1 LEAEGK
7 ALKEAYDTANK
18 AFNQVAKQKMKVEN
32 ERAAKEEEKQKA
44 KRFQEAKDK
53 VAKAAK
59 NI

>member
-1 LEAEGK
+1 MEAEGA
-7 ALKEAYDTANK
+7 ALKAKYDEANK

-32 ERAAKEEEKQKA
+32 ERKAKEEEKQKA

-53 VAKAAK
+53 VAKASK